1 MEKAM
6 LDLTPPSMENTPPVL
21 AGVEVIQEQQE
32 NPGQAVVDPLP
43 HKDFNPPVSSTPE
56 RGQRENTSAEKHCK
70 RLQAENHKLRK
81 QNINLKKKLAKMKKE
96 KERATKSET
105 RAKER
110 ATLSDKFKPKGC
122 KKLATERKLAVVS
135 FLTRDENSRLL
146 AGKKDTI
153 TKNKVKKQRRVLTK
167 PLTELHAL
175 YNSEM
180 KKSLSLSYRHFARRR
195 PFMSLSQRPR
205 IETHVHAW
213 TMKMCTCWPTSST
226 AKSISELLGMIVCD
240 PKNKGCMDRICA
252 KCCFEVVQL
261 HETENRREVTWE
273 QWKR

>member
-43 HKDFNPPVSSTPE
+43 HEDFNPPVSSTPE

-70 RLQAENHKLRK
+70 RLQAENHEVRK

-110 ATLSDKFKPKGC
+110 ATLSEKFKPKGGQVLKVVGEELQVSC
-122 KKLATERKLAVVS
+122 MRQSGDKNLFMWPQTPDVIFYFRK
-135 FLTRDENSRLL
+135 D
-146 AGKKDTI
+146 I
-153 TKNKVKKQRRVLTK
+153 
-167 PLTELHAL
+167 HA
-175 YNSEM
+175 
-180 KKSLSLSYRHFARRR
+180 A
-195 PFMSLSQRPR
+195 
-205 IETHVHAW
+205 
-213 TMKMCTCWPTSST
+213 
-226 AKSISELLGMIVCD
+226 ISEPEPATSRFSKLTC
-240 PKNKGCMDRICA
+240 
-252 KCCFEVVQL
+252 
-261 HETENRREVTWE
+261 
-273 QWKR
+273 